1 MGTASDSDIDAML
14 IEWAGGIEN
23 IGRNTNLGRT
33 VRSQYGVAKS
43 REWKR
48 INALPRRRWESAPD
62 LAQLCDLLTRYMR
75 PEGFTPT
82 GDTERDMPL
91 RPVQAAILRDAAELK
106 GAVGP
111 IRVGG
116 GKTLVSAL
124 APELMGAERPIL
136 LVRSRLVKKTLKA
149 LDHIRKIYRVH
160 PELRVISY
168 EDLSRAKNEN
178 LLWELR
184 PDLIISDEAH
194 RIKYGARRKRVEA
207 YFNDF
212 PQTMY
217 LPMSGTLTK
226 RSLKD
231 MHHHFLW
238 AMKPRLCPLP
248 IHWPTLTDWSD
259 AVDSLKKNELE
270 RRVAPGALLDWCEEG
285 ETPRQGLHR
294 RLVETPGIVASL
306 LEDDCNAS
314 ITITKWPARLPA
326 ELSGAIA
333 KLRSDWETPNGDICA
348 EAVDVWR
355 HARELSSGFYYRW
368 DPPAPRE
375 WMDARR
381 AWNSFV
387 RHITKRGRWNG
398 QRADSRLLVENI
410 ASRLTSQPDEY
421 REWVRVRDS
430 FKPNTVAEWV
440 SYDVV
445 EAAVEWLLRK
455 KEPPGICWVE
465 HVEAQK
471 EIAKR
476 AGVELYGAGRDDI
489 EEATGP
495 IVASIAAQAEGNNL
509 QHSYHRNLIFA
520 PPSSGDTWEQL
531 IGRTHRFGQKADD
544 VSFEVALP
552 CDDLRDSFAQAL
564 ADSRYL
570 NDVQGPQKLCVADI
584 TIEGL
589 TPPDQKTTVSL
600 IDGLKGSLS

>member
-238 AMKPRLCPLP
+238 AMKPHLCPLP

>member
-160 PELRVISY
+160 PGLRVVSY

-178 LLWELR
+178 LLWELS

-381 AWNSFV
+381 AWHSFV
-387 RHITKRGRWNG
+387 RHITKLGRWNG

-509 QHSYHRNLIFA
+509 QHSYHRNLIFT

-600 IDGLKGSLS
+600 IDDLKGSLS